1 MGRIEDILLNG
12 VFQKPYIFK
21 DGRGA
26 VKKKQDEDT
35 SKSPAQAQREEQAN
49 SNSRSKGLQYTEQAP
64 AKNTAYTRNYQKETP
79 VDWQTMR
86 SQIQGQVAQRRS
98 SNQTQ
103 TSSSAAQINN
113 SSNALQKNSTINIA
127 QILKDFNNTA
137 IAIGTPQE
145 LKEEVDGYLAL
156 VQKQVQKDNPNTK
169 LIKSNLKNASTI
181 LDNYISQTLNK
192 DSKVVENWVDAL
204 FLQQIDF
211 KYNENDVNKQFL
223 VKFPEGSTKQA
234 ENVEQ
239 TEQQPSAEQPSS
251 ESIAEETDAQTPVQ
265 SLIPQ
270 DKELKS
276 LFLQSKKFAYANEP
290 KKALAKFQEALQR
303 ADEVGDTETKSKIYY
318 EVGKIY
324 DDHSYMA
331 QALKS
336 YNKSLEHTT
345 DNNIKTKVHYSMAQ
359 IYDDVNQISTA
370 LDHYFNSVSF
380 AGEAENLVAQSA
392 SLTRMGNIYTDM
404 YEQQSFDYYAIAGD
418 LAEQTDN
425 SKIKGFI
432 SSSMAGAYEKFG
444 EPQEALHSYSK
455 AVQHYTDAES
465 PQKVA
470 QNYRDAAE
478 IMLDYNNPSKAKG
491 LLLKAQNFATQAE
504 DENLLNEINEKLE
517 SLAA

>member
-12 VFQKPYIFK
+12 VFQRPYIVK

-35 SKSPAQAQREEQAN
+35 SKSPAQTQREEQAN
-49 SNSRSKGLQYTEQAP
+49 SNSRSKGLQYTEQSP
-64 AKNTAYTRNYQKETP
+64 AQNKAYSRNYQKETP
-79 VDWQTMR
+79 VDWQAMR
-86 SQIQGQVAQRRS
+86 SQIQGQVAQRKS
-98 SNQTQ
+98 SYSAYSAQ
-103 TSSSAAQINN
+103 TSASGAQINN
-113 SSNALQKNSTINIA
+113 SSNSLQKNATINIA

-137 IAIGTPQE
+137 IAIGTPQD

-169 LIKSNLKNASTI
+169 LIKSNLKNASSI

-211 KYNENDVNKQFL
+211 KYDENNINKQFL
-223 VKFPEGSTKQA
+223 VKFPEGSTQQA
-234 ENVEQ
+234 SKTEEKTEVEQ
-239 TEQQPSAEQPSS
+239 NTEELIEQ
-251 ESIAEETDAQTPVQ
+251 ETDAETKTA

-276 LFLQSKKFAYANEP
+276 LFLQSKKLTYANEP

-324 DDHSYMA
+324 DDHNYAA

-455 AVQHYTDAES
+455 AIQHYADAES

-491 LLLKAQNFATQAE
+491 LLLKAQNFASQTDDA
-504 DENLLNEINEKLE
+504 DLLNEINEKLA